1 MNSTINKIK
10 LPATLKDY
18 FLTSNRIESLLSEEI
33 LLDIEEIYILYRS
46 LYAFDESDFSLNVI
60 KSINMCR
67 DRNGFYFYL
76 KKVLDR
82 ELEKK
87 SKGNVNGMVLP
98 QNLIEE
104 QFKTVTKDYIDSIN
118 QMYDGEAQI
127 DLKHVY
133 KNIGNLEMLNNLLE
147 DEYLKDLLASGY
159 KILRGYEEK
168 TR

>member
-1 MNSTINKIK
+1 MNSTIKKIK

-46 LYAFDESDFSLNVI
+46 LYAFDESDFSINVI

-87 SKGNVNGMVLP
+87 SKGNVNGMVLSP
-98 QNLIEE
+98 NLIEE
-104 QFKTVTKDYIDSIN
+104 QFKTVTKDYIDLIN
-118 QMYDGEAQI
+118 QMYDGETQI

-168 TR
+168 IR

>member
-1 MNSTINKIK
+1 MNSIINKIK

-18 FLTSNRIESLLSEEI
+18 FLTSNRMESLLSEEI

-87 SKGNVNGMVLP
+87 SKGNVDGIVLP

-118 QMYDGEAQI
+118 QMYGGETQI
-127 DLKHVY
+127 DLKYVY
-133 KNIGNLEMLNNLLE
+133 KNLGNLEMLNNLLE
-147 DEYLKDLLASGY
+147 DEYLKDLLVSGY

-168 TR
+168 IK

>member
-1 MNSTINKIK
+1 M
-10 LPATLKDY
+10 
-18 FLTSNRIESLLSEEI
+18 
-33 LLDIEEIYILYRS
+33 
-46 LYAFDESDFSLNVI
+46 
-60 KSINMCR
+60 
-67 DRNGFYFYL
+67 
-76 KKVLDR
+76 DR

-104 QFKTVTKDYIDSIN
+104 QFKAVTKDYIDSIN
-118 QMYDGEAQI
+118 QMYDGETQI

-168 TR
+168 IR

>member
-18 FLTSNRIESLLSEEI
+18 FLTSNRMESLLSEEI
-33 LLDIEEIYILYRS
+33 LLDIEEIYILYKS

-67 DRNGFYFYL
+67 DRTGFYFYL

-87 SKGNVNGMVLP
+87 SKGNKNNIVIS

-104 QFKTVTKDYIDSIN
+104 QYKIVTKEYIDSIN
-118 QMYDGEAQI
+118 QMYCGETI
-127 DLKHVY
+127 RDLKHVY
-133 KNIGNLEMLNNLLE
+133 KNIGNLEMLNNLVE
-147 DEYLKDLLASGY
+147 DEYLKDLLFSGY
-159 KILRGYEEK
+159 EILRGFEEK
-168 TR
+168 IK

>member
-104 QFKTVTKDYIDSIN
+104 QFKAVTKDYIDSIN
-118 QMYDGEAQI
+118 QMYDGETQI

-168 TR
+168 IR